1 MKFFVTTPIYYVN
14 DVPHLGHA
22 YTTIA
27 SDIVARFNRF
37 LNKDV
42 FFLTGTDEHGLKI
55 QKAALEKNYDS
66 PKKFVDELALRFKN
80 LWDKYYISYDRF
92 IRTTDEDH
100 INLVKSVFL
109 KCYKNGDIYKGV
121 YKGYYCVSCEE
132 FKSESEIK
140 DNDYKCPIHN
150 KPCEYLEEETYFFAL
165 SNYEKKLLKW
175 YKLNPNFILPSSRR
189 NEIINFVKQG
199 LKDLSVSRPSSRVKW
214 GIKVPFDKSQTI
226 YVWFDAL
233 FNYMTAGLKKGFWP
247 PNLHMVGKDILRFH
261 AVYWPAFLMSLYKYD
276 IEKKLKSFNFTEK
289 EIKNWDEIQDKKKEK
304 ILKEILD
311 VYLPQKVFGHGWWTV
326 EGKKMSK
333 TLKNVIDPEELLEK
347 FGPSSV
353 RYFLFAHV
361 PFGQDGDFSYKA
373 FVERYNADLANDLGN
388 LFNRSI
394 NMAFKYFEGKVPYLD
409 EDQRNILK
417 NYLNKIKNMSL
428 KEIEEL
434 YKKVYEEKVFEN
446 SDLDILLLG
455 LLKKTIYEVIDYL
468 EYVNLTKIFEVIWK
482 YIRYINYYIDK
493 TAPWRLKKEENI
505 DRLRFVMYNILSSLF
520 AIAALTYPIMP
531 DKSKEMFNMLG
542 YEVKDLKNHPEFAK
556 KQNLLDYF
564 FLEEGKTLRKGNI
577 LFPRLNLE
585 EAK

>member
-1 MKFFVTTPIYYVN
+1 MKYFVTTPIYYVN

-27 SDIVARFNRF
+27 SDIMARFNRF
-37 LNKDV
+37 LEKDV

-55 QKAALEKNYDS
+55 QKASLEKGFSS
-66 PKKFVDELALRFKN
+66 PKEFVDSLAIRFKE

-109 KCYKNGDIYKGV
+109 KCYKNGDIYKGT

-132 FKSESEIK
+132 FKPESEIK

-165 SNYEKKLLKW
+165 SKYEKKLLKW
-175 YKLNPNFILPSSRR
+175 YELNPNFILPEYRK

-199 LKDLSVSRPSSRVKW
+199 LKDLSVSRPSNRVKW
-214 GIKVPFDKSQTI
+214 GIKVPFDESQTI

-261 AVYWPAFLMSLYKYD
+261 TVYWPAFLMSLYKYEIENKLKEFGFSEKEAQNWED
-276 IEKKLKSFNFTEK
+276 IED
-289 EIKNWDEIQDKKKEK
+289 KNKNK
-304 ILKEILD
+304 ILKEVLE

-326 EGKKMSK
+326 DGKKMSK
-333 TLKNVIDPEELLEK
+333 TLGNVIDPKELLEK
-347 FGPSSV
+347 FGPSPI

-394 NMAFKYFEGKVPYLD
+394 NMAFKYFEGKVP
-409 EDQRNILK
+409 ILK
-417 NYLNKIKNMSL
+417 EEKEYL
-428 KEIEEL
+428 KEIYNKANSLSLKDIENL
-434 YKKVYEEKVFEN
+434 YKKVYDEKVFEDK
-446 SDLDILLLG
+446 DLDILIIALLR
-455 LLKKTIYEVIDYL
+455 KTINDIIDEL
-468 EYVNLTKIFEVIWK
+468 NKVNITKVFEIIWK
-482 YIRYINYYIDK
+482 YIRFINYYIDK
-493 TAPWRLKKEENI
+493 KAPWKLNKEGKIKELKI
-505 DRLRFVMYNILSSLF
+505 VMYNILSALF
-520 AIAALTYPIMP
+520 AIASLVFPIMP
-531 DKSKEMFNMLG
+531 DKARNMFKMLG
-542 YEVKDLKNHPEFAK
+542 YEITNLKYHPEFAK
-556 KQNLLDYF
+556 KEKLLDYF
-564 FLEEGKTLRKGNI
+564 FLEEGRTLNKGEI

-585 EAK
+585 EVK